1 MEIEKLLEN
10 MRYCCGDMGYDDE
23 CSDHCID
30 PRDNRENEEEP
41 RFCRQWLIRDAANV
55 IEELQNQFAAVT
67 AERDAAVND
76 AELMRKTAMEDC
88 GTCDCQHVKD
98 LLAAEKDG
106 RLVVLPCKVG
116 DTVWKTKAV
125 FSYFSKPMED
135 RIERIIISAR
145 EILVCCTS
153 GTKFEVGSIGKTVFL
168 SPEKARA
175 ALGGES

>member
-67 AERDAAVND
+67 AERDAAV
-76 AELMRKTAMEDC
+76 EDLKRAIF
-88 GTCDCQHVKD
+88 D
-98 LLAAEKDG
+98 
-106 RLVVLPCKVG
+106 G
-116 DTVWKTKAV
+116 DTNSCTFCKHEN
-125 FSYFSKPMED
+125 SKPESPYCLANFCD
-135 RIERIIISAR
+135 NDEWEWRGKEQ
-145 EILVCCTS
+145 
-153 GTKFEVGSIGKTVFL
+153 TK
-168 SPEKARA
+168 
-175 ALGGES
+175 